1 MHTPDFAPEKSTTVR
16 SLPQRSSSVSGIRNS
31 PARGIA
37 GQSGRAAS
45 SHWIVQRCP
54 RLATLVLAELF
65 AAPRQRVK
73 PSEPQ
78 VGARSELLHAGRQQ
92 VRVHLL
98 GEGPLVVLLH
108 DWQGGASQL
117 ARLAQG
123 LANAGLC
130 AVLFDMPAHG
140 ESSGLTSDLSEFID
154 VAAEVCAQLG
164 PVQGLIGHGLGGLA
178 GLLCAARGLTLSSAV
193 AIAPVPSFEFAVQQ
207 FSQSYA
213 LEGGPQELLLRR
225 IERRIGLSRRD
236 ATLTGITPA
245 TPTLLVH
252 DVLDRNVPVRSSRQ
266 VIANWRGARLMET
279 CGLGHQR
286 ILNAPPVIHFISN
299 FLRGFPPPQSC

>member
-16 SLPQRSSSVSGIRNS
+16 SLSRRSSAVSGIRNS
-31 PARGIA
+31 PSQRGP
-37 GQSGRAAS
+37 AAS

-65 AAPRQRVK
+65 VAPRQRVK
-73 PSEPQ
+73 PYEPP
-78 VGARSELLHAGRQQ
+78 VGATIELMHAGRHQ
-92 VRVHLL
+92 VRVHLV

-117 ARLAQG
+117 GRLAQG
-123 LANAGLC
+123 LANAGLR
-130 AVLFDMPAHG
+130 AALFDMPAHG
-140 ESSGLTSDLSEFID
+140 ESPGLTSDLSEFID

-164 PVQGLIGHGLGGLA
+164 SVQGLIGHGLGGLA

-193 AIAPVPSFEFAVQQ
+193 AIAPLPSFEFAVQQ
-207 FSQSYA
+207 FSRGYS
-213 LEGGPQELLLRR
+213 LEADPQELLLRR

-236 ATLTGITPA
+236 ASLAGISPA
-245 TPTLLVH
+245 SPTLLVH
-252 DVLDRNVPVRSSRQ
+252 DVLDRSVPIRSSRQ
-266 VIANWRGARLMET
+266 VTSTWRGARLMET

-286 ILNAPPVIHFISN
+286 ILNSPPVIHFIAN